1 MSASDVSAVLFAR
14 DQRGVATFYQALSG
28 ATIRES
34 DAEHTALSCAGFE
47 LLVQQIPRELLP
59 ALEPGQAVQ
68 RRERSAVRLDFPVA
82 DLHHARRE
90 AHRLG
95 GSVDE
100 RPAPWAGSD
109 QSFFLGQDP
118 EGNVFGVKVRA

>member
-1 MSASDVSAVLFAR
+1 MSSSEVSAVLFAR
-14 DQRGVATFYQALSG
+14 DQGGVAAFYQALIG
-28 ATIRES
+28 ATIRRS
-34 DAEHTALSCAGFE
+34 DANFTALSCAGFE
-47 LLVQQIPRELLP
+47 LVIHQIPRHLLP
-59 ALEPGQAVQ
+59 AVEPGQAVQ

-82 DLHHARRE
+82 DLSHARRE

-100 RPAPWAGSD
+100 RPPPWAGNE
-109 QSFFLGQDP
+109 QRFFLGQDP

>member
-1 MSASDVSAVLFAR
+1 MSSSEVSAVLFAR
-14 DQRGVATFYQALSG
+14 DQASVAAFYQAVFN
-28 ATIRES
+28 ATISRS
-34 DAEHTALSCAGFE
+34 DADYAALSCAGFQ
-47 LLVQQIPRELLP
+47 LVVHQIPHHLLP
-59 ALEPGQAVQ
+59 AVDPGQAIQ

-82 DLHHARRE
+82 DLSHARRE

-100 RPAPWAGSD
+100 RPPPWAGND
-109 QSFFLGQDP
+109 QRFFLGQDP